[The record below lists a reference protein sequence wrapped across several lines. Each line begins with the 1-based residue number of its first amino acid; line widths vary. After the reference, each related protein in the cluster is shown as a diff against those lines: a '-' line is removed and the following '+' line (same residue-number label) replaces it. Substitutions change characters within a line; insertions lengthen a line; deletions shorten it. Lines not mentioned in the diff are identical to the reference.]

1 MVESI
6 HRTLLIICKLLFI
19 TAIVT
24 DASSEQRSKQKADQT
39 IRDICEKLDDDDL
52 SHMENE
58 KWLIL
63 CEDWIKTKNIEQYD
77 VVQDETIL
85 DGEPNTISKV
95 QLTKARGN
103 GGIRITG
110 GGSRIS
116 GSRSPSSIS
125 RFRNTRTGTSIS
137 RPNGWLWS
145 RSRLVFLPLA
155 TLYFHR
161 SRSASNRYTTPPS
174 TSLTYYYCTSNDG
187 SVEIQC
193 TSISRPNGWLW
204 SRSRLVFL
212 PLATLYFHRSRS
224 ASNRYTTPPSTSL
237 TYYYCTSNDGSVE
250 IQCSSMYGD
259 TLCCEDQTS
268 QQPFCCGGDIP
279 DDFVEDPNRA
289 TRRLAKI
296 FYTLT
301 AITLCI
307 HLFLRRLR
315 Q

>member
-161 SRSASNRYTTPPS
+161 SRSAS
-174 TSLTYYYCTSNDG
+174 
-187 SVEIQC
+187 

>member
-1 MVESI
+1 MELVNFFSIEDINNVSLNFYCFNKESTI
-6 HRTLLIICKLLFI
+6 SYKNISVNDQLFFSEMNTKIIILVFCSSFINIIYTTEIKANKTLESLCDTVSTNNSLQYKSNQRRDTIIEQE
-19 TAIVT
+19 
-24 DASSEQRSKQKADQT
+24 SSRSKVDDQYIVEEQHESSNENVHQSNSNLGKVIRLPGRT
-39 IRDICEKLDDDDL
+39 IR
-52 SHMENE
+52 N
-58 KWLIL
+58 
-63 CEDWIKTKNIEQYD
+63 
-77 VVQDETIL
+77 
-85 DGEPNTISKV
+85 G
-95 QLTKARGN
+95 RGIRGSSSNN
-103 GGIRITG
+103 GGVNRPTTSVIRY
-110 GGSRIS
+110 
-116 GSRSPSSIS
+116 
-125 RFRNTRTGTSIS
+125 RNTRTGTSIS

-174 TSLTYYYCTSNDG
+174 T
-187 SVEIQC
+187 
-193 TSISRPNGWLW
+193 P
-204 SRSRLVFL
+204 
-212 PLATLYFHRSRS
+212 
-224 ASNRYTTPPSTSL
+224 L

-279 DDFVEDPNRA
+279 DAFVEDPNGA

-301 AITLCI
+301 AITLCV
-307 HLFLRRLR
+307 HLLRRHFC